1 MARLFYHRPRFAI
14 LDECTSGVTVDME
27 ARFCNA
33 VAQLG
38 CTCITISHRPALVA
52 YHDLVLALDGS
63 GGWSVHPGLRAKE
76 ASGKSTG
83 SKVHTSVSAADLEEG
98 LNGKQ
103 VDWQVLARAEPQAA
117 SAPGGFL
124 NVLEIGSEPRLP
136 RGVRPLL
143 AALRE
148 GSTVAGPVLRHLARH
163 SQPRQVGAIA
173 AVLLLRTALQDRIA
187 SLNGRS
193 VDYVLQQDANA
204 FKKLIG
210 ISVIQSMGSAVS
222 LRYLTDRLA
231 LDWRKS
237 LTAAITSQY
246 LKGHNFYAVQHL

>member
-1 MARLFYHRPRFAI
+1 MCYVIH
-14 LDECTSGVTVDME
+14 S
-27 ARFCNA
+27 
-33 VAQLG
+33 
-38 CTCITISHRPALVA
+38 
-52 YHDLVLALDGS
+52 
-63 GGWSVHPGLRAKE
+63 
-76 ASGKSTG
+76 
-83 SKVHTSVSAADLEEG
+83 
-98 LNGKQ
+98 Q

-124 NVLEIGSEPRLP
+124 NVLEIGSEPRLA

-193 VDYVLQQDANA
+193 VDYVLQQVRHLAVAHDHQR
-204 FKKLIG
+204 
-210 ISVIQSMGSAVS
+210 ISPSHNI
-222 LRYLTDRLA
+222 
-231 LDWRKS
+231 KS
-237 LTAAITSQY
+237 FL
-246 LKGHNFYAVQHL
+246 